1 MFHII
6 FTMIC
11 VLCSLCAFD
20 KRALFQKGHD
30 IIVYVRHVF
39 QTNPKTGEPEPS
51 DLCKTCKHI
60 DKCTGYMDTKYGRD
74 KSMPDFPCDM
84 DNTGLMTPSDRQEGN
99 RATGHQE
106 TIIPERRK
114 PPIL

>member
-1 MFHII
+1 MDILALKRLLSVCTDLKTYPLSKSRI
-6 FTMIC
+6 FYIGT
-11 VLCSLCAFD
+11 
-20 KRALFQKGHD
+20 
-30 IIVYVRHVF
+30 VR
-39 QTNPKTGEPEPS
+39 S
-51 DLCKTCKHI
+51 DNLQC
-60 DKCTGYMDTKYGRD
+60 RQ
-74 KSMPDFPCDM
+74 DFPQKKFLPFLRIL